1 MKFKKWTFSFLAA
14 AALIFALVAVFNYLV
29 DPYRIYDTDI
39 FKNKARLDIFRKLSP
54 SNGSKFGA

>member
-39 FKNKARLDIFRKLSP
+39 FKNKPREDL
-54 SNGSKFGA
+54 